1 MATVIKMAQWTGQS
15 GKVMDIKVSITHK
28 VQDKTVNL
36 DGDICNLG
44 KETYDDIEITLIA
57 DGKVVEF
64 SRYAPEVITET
75 AYKRDYKQLRAKGAY
90 AHLGNKYIGEDFY
103 NAIMAVIA
111 DVEAEFAT
119 DAEYQEV
126 KAAEIAKEAQQKEL
140 DLREGERYAQQIKNG
155 LCPICGT
162 YCHGDCQ
169 ANK

>member
-1 MATVIKMAQWTGQS
+1 MAKVTKSDQYTGTT
-15 GKVMDIKVSITHK
+15 GKVTEIKVSITHK
-28 VQDKTVNL
+28 VEDKIVNL

-44 KETYDDIEITLIA
+44 KEAYDAIEITIMA
-57 DGKVVEF
+57 DGKVIEF
-64 SRYAPEVITET
+64 SRYAPEKITKT
-75 AYKRDYKQLRAKGAY
+75 AYGRHYDQLRAKGAY
-90 AHLGNKYIGEDFY
+90 ARLSDKYIGEDFY

-111 DVEAEFAT
+111 DTEAEFAV
-119 DAEYQEV
+119 DAEYQAV
-126 KAAEIAKEAQQKEL
+126 KAAEIAKEAQQKQL